1 MRTNGTTI
9 GDQTDVGTTNK
20 LDSGVMVRRPR
31 PPLGNIFG
39 RETRA
44 SLASNVL
51 FVDKSKQEPA
61 GAPLGPGRTEH
72 PQRPPLSTVSEVK
85 NTAVV
90 CGDER
95 GACGATASVSREK
108 KSDAGSSVAGTLK
121 ELGISVLAVNVKEK
135 LVQVRYNGHDFRVK
149 KFYKD
154 GKPCA
159 SVAPGRG
166 AAANL
171 SRQLLSKNLTFIDLV
186 DGLKP
191 EDAPPA
197 KSGGI
202 LSFLWS

>member
-20 LDSGVMVRRPR
+20 LDSGVMVRR

-61 GAPLGPGRTEH
+61 GAPPGPGRTEYT
-72 PQRPPLSTVSEVK
+72 QRPPLSTVSEVK

-90 CGDER
+90 CGNEC

-121 ELGISVLAVNVKEK
+121 ELGISVLAVNVKEN
-135 LVQVRYNGHDFRVK
+135 LVQLRYNRKDFSVK
-149 KFYKD
+149 KIYKN
-154 GKPCA
+154 GKTCA
-159 SVAPGRG
+159 SVSPGRD

-171 SRQLLSKNLTFIDLV
+171 SRQLLSKNITFIDLV

-197 KSGGI
+197 KSSGI

>member
-9 GDQTDVGTTNK
+9 GDQTDVGATNK
-20 LDSGVMVRRPR
+20 WDSGVMVKR

-39 RETRA
+39 RGTRESSA
-44 SLASNVL
+44 NVL
-51 FVDKSKQEPA
+51 FVDKSKEKPA
-61 GAPLGPGRTEH
+61 GAPLGPGRTEY
-72 PQRPPLSTVSEVK
+72 PQRQPFSTVSAVK

-90 CGDER
+90 CGNER
-95 GACGATASVSREK
+95 GACGTTASVSREK
-108 KSDAGSSVAGTLK
+108 KSDAGPSFVAKLK
-121 ELGISVLAVNVKEK
+121 ELGISVRAVNVKEK
-135 LVQVRYNGHDFRVK
+135 LVQVRYNGQDFSVK
-149 KFYKD
+149 KFSKD

-159 SVAPGRG
+159 SVASGSG

-186 DGLKP
+186 DGLKA